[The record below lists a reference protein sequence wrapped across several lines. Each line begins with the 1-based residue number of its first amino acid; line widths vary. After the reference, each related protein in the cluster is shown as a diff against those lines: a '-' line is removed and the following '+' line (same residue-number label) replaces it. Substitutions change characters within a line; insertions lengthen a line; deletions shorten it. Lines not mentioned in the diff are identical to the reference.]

1 MIERKGEESN
11 KRERMTRLLGEEK
24 MKTTNNLEEW
34 RKSNQ
39 NTKKKMNE
47 RKTEMTRDK
56 QKRKATKHRK

>member
-1 MIERKGEESN
+1 
-11 KRERMTRLLGEEK
+11 MTRLLGEEK